1 MKIIHIVNGND
12 VGGATTQVSALI
24 AAQRL
29 VADVSVIAI
38 GSGKIVTW
46 CQASGIAI
54 EVVPVSVMPLFR
66 LWSKLKTL
74 QKQGC
79 LIHVHGL
86 KPMLLAALATKKH
99 QSTVVA
105 TIHSDYYQEY
115 GVKTLKGRI
124 AIPIIKW
131 NISRIPFFI
140 TVSDKFAKLLLS
152 DGVSAERCLYIPNGL
167 DLSLVAVTETR
178 EQFLARYHVPT
189 DQVICGIAARL
200 HPVKGI
206 DVLINAAL
214 PFKGQPVQFLIAG
227 TGDQG
232 LIDSYKEQIE
242 KLGLGDQVH
251 LIGFVEK
258 VYDFYNAID
267 INMLTSHSE
276 GVSYSVMEAGILE
289 KPVVCT
295 AVSGMQTLIDSG
307 VDGLMVPIGDVD
319 AISEALNH
327 LITNEDQ
334 RLAMGRAL
342 KAKVNN
348 DYSNHVMAK
357 RYMQFYQKCIEKR
370 S

>member
-29 VADVSVIAI
+29 MAEVRVIAI
-38 GSGKIVTW
+38 GTGKIVTW
-46 CQASGIAI
+46 CQESGVAV
-54 EVVPVSVMPLFR
+54 EVVPLGATALYR
-66 LWSKLKTL
+66 LWRNLKAL

-79 LIHVHGL
+79 IIHVHGL
-86 KPMLLAALATKKH
+86 KPMLLAALSIKKH

-115 GVKTLKGRI
+115 GIKTLKGRI

-131 NISRIPFFI
+131 NISRIPYFI
-140 TVSDKFAKLLLS
+140 TVSDKFAKLLVE

-167 DLSLVAVTETR
+167 DISLVAVTETR
-178 EQFLARYHVPT
+178 DAFLTRHHIPL
-189 DQVICGIAARL
+189 DQVVCGIAARL

-227 TGDQG
+227 TGDEA
-232 LIDSYKEQIE
+232 LIDSYKQQIE
-242 KLGLGDQVH
+242 RLGLGEQVH

-267 INMLTSHSE
+267 INMLTSFSE

-307 VDGLMVPIGDVD
+307 VDGLMVPIGDAD
-319 AISEALNH
+319 AISKAL
-327 LITNEDQ
+327 EDLVTDKAQ
-334 RLAMGRAL
+334 RLQMGHAL
-342 KAKVNN
+342 KMKVN
-348 DYSNHVMAK
+348 DHYSNHVMAK